1 MDQTVLDQAASTL
14 RKTHEDYADGTDRP
28 VGSYAG
34 LIGVYSAVS
43 LGLAALVRRRGGL
56 PDRVRGADLAL
67 LAVATHRLSRTLTK
81 ASVTAPLRAPFTPYD
96 GKGGPGE
103 VQEEVRGHGVSH
115 AVGELLTCPF
125 CMSQWLATSFAFGL
139 VLAPKPTRFAMSVL
153 GAVAGADVLQFSYC
167 ILEGKAK
174 G

>member
-1 MDQTVLDQAASTL
+1 MAETVLDEAASTL
-14 RKTHEDYADGTDRP
+14 RETHEEYAGDADRP
-28 VGSYAG
+28 VGSYVG
-34 LIGVYSAVS
+34 LMGAYGAVT
-43 LGLAALVRRRGGL
+43 LGLAAVVRRRGGL

-81 ASVTAPLRAPFTPYD
+81 ASVTAPLRAPFTRYE
-96 GKGGPGE
+96 GRGGPGE
-103 VQEEVRGHGVSH
+103 VHEEVRGHGVSH

-125 CMSQWLATSFAFGL
+125 CMSQWLATSFTFGL

-153 GAVAGADVLQFSYC
+153 AAVAGADVLQFGYC
-167 ILEGKAK
+167 ILENKAK